1 MRVTIKSSNR
11 LLHCKILFQVRK
23 KRKRG
28 KDRRR
33 KKKINFEALLFR
45 ARQREET
52 RLKRKEAPP

>member
-11 LLHCKILFQVRK
+11 LLHCKIPFQVRK